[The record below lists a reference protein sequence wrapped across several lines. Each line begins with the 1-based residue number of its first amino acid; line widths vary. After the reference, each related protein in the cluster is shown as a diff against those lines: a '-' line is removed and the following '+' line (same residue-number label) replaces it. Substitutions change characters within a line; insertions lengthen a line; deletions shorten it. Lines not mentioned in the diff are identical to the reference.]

1 MTKLAVLGSTGSV
14 GSQTLEVVETFPD
27 EIEVVALVARRASEK
42 LLRQAISFRPKLV
55 VSYEDPSPE
64 WVSSLPRG
72 TEYVKGDEGLKEAV
86 RIADRVMN
94 AVSGVHG
101 IKPAYLTLKE
111 GKILLASNKESLICL
126 GDLVRRLRDR
136 IVPVDSE
143 HNALFQIL
151 QRIRR
156 EEIKNVYLTASGGP
170 FRNWTLEEMR
180 NATKDQAL
188 NHPRWNMG
196 AKITVDSATL
206 MNKGFEMLEAVNL
219 FDLDLDRVKVV
230 IHPQSVVHG
239 VVELKDGTYLM
250 HASRTDMRIP
260 ITHALFYPERKELP
274 FGRSELTSLSPLEFE
289 PADPERFRSLYLAR
303 WAGEMGGAYVPVLV
317 GADEEAV
324 NLFLEEKIGFLDIV
338 DLVERT
344 LSEVN
349 IPDPRSLEDILEAIS
364 WARAKVREIYGR
376 EYAGRL

>member
-1 MTKLAVLGSTGSV
+1 MMRIAVLGSTGSV
-14 GSQTLEVVETFPD
+14 GTQTLEVVERFPD
-27 EIEVVALVARRASEK
+27 EIDLVALVARRSSDR
-42 LLRQAISFRPKLV
+42 LLEQAVKFRPKIV
-55 VSYEDPSPE
+55 VSYEEPDKD
-64 WVSSLPRG
+64 WISSLPDG
-72 TEYVKGDEGLKEAV
+72 TEYMKGDEGLMAA
-86 RIADRVMN
+86 ISLADRVMN
-94 AVSGVHG
+94 AVSGVSG
-101 IKPAYLTLKE
+101 IKPAYYTLKE
-111 GKILLASNKESLICL
+111 GKTLLASNKESLICL
-126 GDLVRRLRDR
+126 GDMVRKSRNR
-136 IVPVDSE
+136 IIPVDSE

-151 QRIRR
+151 EKVNRAEVRT
-156 EEIKNVYLTASGGP
+156 VYLTASGGP

-219 FDLDLDRVKVV
+219 FDLDLDTVKVI

-239 VVELKDGTYLM
+239 IVELVDGTFIM
-250 HASRTDMRIP
+250 HTSATDMRVP
-260 ITHALFYPERKELP
+260 ILYALFYPERKASP
-274 FGRSELTSLSPLEFE
+274 FGRSDLVSLSPIEFE
-289 PADPERFRSLYLAR
+289 PVDQEKFRALYLAR
-303 WAGEMGGAYVPVLV
+303 WVGEMGGAYVPVLV

-338 DLVERT
+338 DLIERT

-349 IPDPRSLEDILEAIS
+349 IPDPETVDDILDAVE
-364 WARAKVREIYGR
+364 WARRKVNEIYER